1 LEILAK
7 NENLIL
13 AKMLKK
19 VGANITQKFVSNNKI
34 LAKNALSKTT
44 GNFLAYEII
53 PFNKV
58 LVINIFTR
66 IFG

>member
-1 LEILAK
+1 
-7 NENLIL
+7 
-13 AKMLKK
+13 MLKK